1 MNAWIL
7 ARKLA
12 LMSGGK
18 NRSSIPCTHA
28 AILPPHPSIQARRP
42 EVRVCTFCCAAVVVD
57 CTLSCTPLVA
67 PVTWSAMLAFGPS
80 GVGLRGWEA
89 LAYVVCAIGMLAW
102 AVLEF
107 ARGVGGYRHE
117 AEESFADINNSLK
130 QERARKVKSV
140 SYRGHRMRWM
150 ERTVVGLRLART
162 KVGSSQSSF
171 AFERRT

>member
-1 MNAWIL
+1 MIVCSFQTQGWCACRRTDNLGFFNMNAWIL

-80 GVGLRGWEA
+80 GVGLRGWEVSRMLSA
-89 LAYVVCAIGMLAW
+89 RLGCWPGRFSNLQGVWEAIGTRRRR
-102 AVLEF
+102 VLQTSTI
-107 ARGVGGYRHE
+107 H
-117 AEESFADINNSLK
+117 
-130 QERARKVKSV
+130 
-140 SYRGHRMRWM
+140 
-150 ERTVVGLRLART
+150 
-162 KVGSSQSSF
+162 
-171 AFERRT
+171 